1 MPEWSGKGRKP
12 TRERLVEGEALPQTV
27 AAISQDQPAHK
38 WSRHTIKEGSKGPIV
53 ADFAFLRVVAV
64 HDELPGPEVW
74 LILRRNV
81 ISGELKT
88 YLSNAPVD
96 VPPKTLVCI
105 SGMRW
110 PIETCFEEGKQHIG
124 MGDYQV
130 RTWLGWHHHMTLC
143 ILDHFFLVRLR
154 LQAQQSPSGVPPQ
167 HHGLQYEQHRSRQQH
182 SLQRQWHL
190 GEVIDQVAEILE
202 HSPPGSSR
210 QVGWCGQRNVLAPE

>member
-1 MPEWSGKGRKP
+1 M
-12 TRERLVEGEALPQTV
+12 
-27 AAISQDQPAHK
+27 
-38 WSRHTIKEGSKGPIV
+38 
-53 ADFAFLRVVAV
+53 
-64 HDELPGPEVW
+64 
-74 LILRRNV
+74 ILRRNV

-154 LQAQQSPSGVPPQ
+154 LRLKDKAPALTLPQTHLLLSGILPKRRFDAQWVLEVLTYRQERNHAAHLS
-167 HHGLQYEQHRSRQQH
+167 HRKRRLALLNQ
-182 SLQRQWHL
+182 
-190 GEVIDQVAEILE
+190 LE
-202 HSPPGSSR
+202 
-210 QVGWCGQRNVLAPE
+210 